1 MRISRYGSVALSC
14 INRRPRINKKQYHL
28 ILATEVDMNESAN
41 QFNPSSSQPVD
52 PTVLNL
58 TDSAAQK
65 VRRLRE
71 EEGDSNLM
79 LRVYVTGGGCSGFS
93 YGFNFANELNEDDAN
108 FDNDDVTLVVD
119 SLSYQYLQGSTVDY
133 TEGLEGARFVVQ
145 NPNAT
150 TTCGCGS
157 SFSI

>member
-1 MRISRYGSVALSC
+1 MTQTTT
-14 INRRPRINKKQYHL
+14 QY
-28 ILATEVDMNESAN
+28 DPSA
-41 QFNPSSSQPVD
+41 SQPVD
-52 PTVLNL
+52 PTMLSL

-71 EEGDSNLM
+71 EEGDKELM

-93 YGFNFANELNEDDAN
+93 YGFRFDSDMNEDDAN
-108 FDNDDVTLVVD
+108 FENGDVTLVID

-133 TEGLEGARFVVQ
+133 TEGLEGARFIVD

-150 TTCGCGS
+150 TSCGCGS

>member
-1 MRISRYGSVALSC
+1 
-14 INRRPRINKKQYHL
+14 
-28 ILATEVDMNESAN
+28 MNESATPY
-41 QFNPSSSQPVD
+41 NPSSSSSSQPVD
-52 PTVLNL
+52 PTILTL

-71 EEGDSNLM
+71 EEGDNELM

-93 YGFNFANELNEDDAN
+93 YGFRFDSELNEDDAN
-108 FDNDDVTLVVD
+108 FDNDDVTLVID
-119 SLSYQYLQGSTVDY
+119 SLSYQYLQGSTVNY
-133 TEGLEGARFVVQ
+133 IEGLEGARFVVD

-150 TTCGCGS
+150 SSCGCGS

>member
-1 MRISRYGSVALSC
+1 
-14 INRRPRINKKQYHL
+14 
-28 ILATEVDMNESAN
+28 MNESAN

-52 PTVLNL
+52 LTALNL
-58 TDSAAQK
+58 TDSAAKK

-79 LRVYVTGGGCSGFS
+79 LRVYVTGGGCSGVS
-93 YGFNFANELNEDDAN
+93 YGLNFANELNEDDAN
-108 FDNDDVTLVVD
+108 FDNEDVTLVVD

-133 TEGLEGARFVVQ
+133 TEGLEGARFIVT

-157 SFSI
+157 SFSL

>member
-1 MRISRYGSVALSC
+1 
-14 INRRPRINKKQYHL
+14 
-28 ILATEVDMNESAN
+28 MNDSAN
-41 QFNPSSSQPVD
+41 QFSPSSSQPVD
-52 PTVLNL
+52 PTALSL

-65 VRRLRE
+65 VRRLRK
-71 EEGDSNLM
+71 EEGDNELM

-93 YGFNFANELNEDDAN
+93 YGFRFDSDLNEDDADFEN
-108 FDNDDVTLVVD
+108 GDVTLVID

-133 TEGLEGARFVVQ
+133 IEGLEGARFVVE

-150 TTCGCGS
+150 TSCGCGS